1 MTRIR
6 LKQIDAAYSKKK
18 VLRDVNVD
26 ADLGE
31 IVAIIGPNGA
41 GKSTVLKVAAG
52 MLDPDKGSVQLDGR
66 DITTLP
72 THECM
77 ELGLGYCIQGGR
89 IFPSLTVRENLAM
102 GTGSMTSGKRE
113 ANTAAM
119 LEVFPTLEDLL
130 DRRAGLLS
138 GGERQALALS
148 MVLVRR
154 PEVLLLDEPSAGLA
168 PKLVQDLLGAVRT
181 LNEEWN
187 LTVLLVEQD
196 VRAALHIAHRAVA
209 LANGEV
215 ALTTERPAS
224 WLDGEEMEELF
235 LGSGAASLRS

>member
-1 MTRIR
+1 MTKLR
-6 LKQIDAAYSKKK
+6 LEQIDAAYHKKK
-18 VLRDVNVD
+18 VLREINVD
-26 ADLGE
+26 AEPGE

-52 MLDPDKGSVQLDGR
+52 MLDPNKGSVQLDGR

-72 THECM
+72 THERV

-89 IFPSLTVRENLAM
+89 IFPSLTARENLAM
-102 GTGSMTSGKRE
+102 GASSMPSSKRKS
-113 ANTAAM
+113 NTAAV
-119 LEVFPTLEDLL
+119 LEVFADLEDLL

-138 GGERQALALS
+138 GGERQSLALC

-154 PEVLLLDEPSAGLA
+154 PQVLLLDEPSAGLA
-168 PKLVQDLLGAVRT
+168 PRLVQDLLDTVHT

-187 LTVLLVEQD
+187 LTVLLVEQN
-196 VRAALHIAHRAVA
+196 VRAALQVADRAVA

-215 ALTTERPAS
+215 SRTTERPAT
-224 WLDGEEMEELF
+224 WLDGEEMEDLF